1 MELKTQA
8 AMASSVASAAEM
20 ERWKRARELERAKA
34 VPVSQQQ
41 QQNFKSMRPD
51 FAELASFESK
61 VQRLAER
68 QEAKEQEL
76 EVDQF
81 FNVMGST
88 AGAGS
93 GCVAGGAT
101 RPSYA

>member
-1 MELKTQA
+1 
-8 AMASSVASAAEM
+8 MASSVASASQM

-41 QQNFKSMRPD
+41 KQHFSSMVPNFD
-51 FAELASFESK
+51 ELASFETK

-68 QEAKEQEL
+68 QDAKEEEL

-93 GCVAGGAT
+93 G
-101 RPSYA
+101 